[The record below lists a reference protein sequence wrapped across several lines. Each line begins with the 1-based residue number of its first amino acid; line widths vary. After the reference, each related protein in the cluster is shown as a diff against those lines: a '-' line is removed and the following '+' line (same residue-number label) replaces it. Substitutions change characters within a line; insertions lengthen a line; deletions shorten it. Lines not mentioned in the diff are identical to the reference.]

1 MNILKSWR
9 TKVLIHVLLVSTLT
23 MLVFI
28 LINVTAQRAQ
38 VKRLSRQKIDLLTT
52 AVDRATAVAMVDGK
66 MEEVQSIVES
76 LAVHPDVRR
85 IRILGPD
92 GRVAVSSDRGEIGSK
107 TTEYLPSLAVA
118 EATTGEATLEVD
130 GILHELRVIPNRPR
144 CYSCHES
151 SREVNGYLEVDID
164 TAPSIRFLASALWR
178 SVLLGF
184 AVALVMAVAIARLM
198 ERLVHRPVIE
208 LRQKMELARGGDFGH
223 SVDVPRD
230 DEIGSLTASYNVL
243 VAELKRAEQELRE
256 SHMRD
261 LQRAEQLATLGEL
274 ATGLAHE
281 IKNPLS
287 GIKGALE
294 VIEAEMPLDGYREI
308 MKEVMLQ
315 IGRINDTVNDLLTY
329 ARPRE
334 PQRSLQEINS
344 LAETLI
350 KFFENK
356 VRGKNILLEF
366 APGDIP
372 QVKVDPEQIRQVLLN
387 LLLNSTQAIDGGGR
401 IRVQTGYTYGGAVT
415 LAVSDNGKGISAG
428 HLQNIFRPFYTTKA
442 QGTGLGLSISRGI
455 IEKHGGRISVESAEG
470 KGTTVTIHLPAVE
483 SAAEE
488 RGDAGR

>member
-1 MNILKSWR
+1 
-9 TKVLIHVLLVSTLT
+9 

-38 VKRLSRQKIDLLTT
+38 IERLSREKIDLLTT
-52 AVDRATAVAMVDGK
+52 AVDRATAVSMLDGK
-66 MEEVQSIVES
+66 MDEVQAIVES
-76 LAVHPDVRR
+76 LAVHPDVKR
-85 IRILGPD
+85 IRVLAPD
-92 GRVAVSSDRGEIGSK
+92 GRVAVSSDRGEVGSR
-107 TTEYLPSLAVA
+107 TPEYLNRSRAVGKQPTS
-118 EATTGEATLEVD
+118 ETTLDVD
-130 GILHELRVIPNRPR
+130 GVLHELRAIPNRPR
-144 CYSCHES
+144 CYPCHGS
-151 SREVNGYLEVDID
+151 TRQVNGYLEVDID
-164 TAPSIRFLASALWR
+164 TAPSIRFLATALWR

-184 AVALVMAVAIARLM
+184 AVAVIMAVAIARLM

-208 LRQKMELARGGDFGH
+208 LKRKMELARGGDFGH

-243 VAELKRAEQELRE
+243 VTELKRAEEELRE

-281 IKNPLS
+281 IKNPLA

-294 VIEAEMPLDGYREI
+294 VIEAGMPLDGYREI

-334 PQRSLQEINS
+334 PQRSLQDINS
-344 LAETLI
+344 LADSLI

-356 VRGKNILLEF
+356 VRGKNITLEF

-401 IRVQTGYTYGGAVT
+401 IRVQTGYAYGGAVT
-415 LAVSDNGKGISAG
+415 LAVSDNGKGISAS

-470 KGTTVTIHLPAVE
+470 KGTTVTIFLPAVE
-483 SAAEE
+483 AAPEE
-488 RGDAGR
+488 HGDASR